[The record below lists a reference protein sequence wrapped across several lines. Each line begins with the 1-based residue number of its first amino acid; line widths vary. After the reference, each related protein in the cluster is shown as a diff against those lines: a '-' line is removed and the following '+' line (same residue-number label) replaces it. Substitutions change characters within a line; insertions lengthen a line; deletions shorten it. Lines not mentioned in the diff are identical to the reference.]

1 VPQRGNEL
9 VCLPRIDSLWSLPR
23 TIHLQ
28 VHFLISFQI
37 EGPIYKDIVTLD
49 STQLSITEMPLGVVT
64 VPESPPTFPNDGLI
78 GFSGIYQTALNSSS
92 WFQHLCDEHELDEC
106 RFGIAYQT
114 DDTGV
119 QYFGYVAE
127 DRFEGPLSVGPV
139 PTGFE
144 WSTFMDVA
152 YDGKVIV
159 KDQWM
164 ITDSGT
170 TVMFGLVPLF
180 FANRTITLLN
190 QPDLLK
196 QYKPFSMLQVFNQ
209 FFIPAPRLVHL
220 RHSMDIFPALNHR
233 LLDSISHLLVML
245 RLLAVTRRVLLV
257 IPVRFSMFYRVSWF
271 RIVRETTVPRVFTVL
286 MNGRFG

>member
-1 VPQRGNEL
+1 L
-9 VCLPRIDSLWSLPR
+9 SRIDSLWLLPR
-23 TIHLQ
+23 AIHSQ

-49 STQLSITEMPLGVVT
+49 STQLSITEMPLGIVT

-119 QYFGYVAE
+119 QYFGYVDE

-139 PTGFE
+139 RTGFE

-170 TVMFGLVPLF
+170 TVMFGLVPSSISR
-180 FANRTITLLN
+180 NIPLLN
-190 QPDLLK
+190 QIDLLK
-196 QYKPFSMLQVFNQ
+196 LYKPFSTLQVSNRFL
-209 FFIPAPRLVHL
+209 IPAPRLAHL
-220 RHSMDIFPALNHR
+220 RHSMDIFPALTRR
-233 LLDSISHLLVML
+233 LLDSVSHLPVML
-245 RLLAVTRRVLLV
+245 LRQAMTHRVLLV
-257 IPVRFSMFYRVSWF
+257 IRVHFSMFCLVS
-271 RIVRETTVPRVFTVL
+271 
-286 MNGRFG
+286 

>member
-1 VPQRGNEL
+1 
-9 VCLPRIDSLWSLPR
+9 
-23 TIHLQ
+23 
-28 VHFLISFQI
+28 
-37 EGPIYKDIVTLD
+37 
-49 STQLSITEMPLGVVT
+49 MPLGVVT

-114 DDTGV
+114 DNTGV
-119 QYFGYVAE
+119 QYFGYVARE
-127 DRFEGPLSVGPV
+127 RFDGPLSVGPV
-139 PTGFE
+139 APGFE

-170 TVMFGLVPLF
+170 TVMFGLAPLYF
-180 FANRTITLLN
+180 SNRSITLLN
-190 QPDLLK
+190 QTDLLK
-196 QYKPFSMLQVFNQ
+196 QYRPFSMLQVFNQ
-209 FFIPAPRLVHL
+209 FFIPAPPLVHL
-220 RHSMDIFPALNHR
+220 RHSMGIFPALTHP
-233 LLDSISHLLVML
+233 LLDSVSRLLVML
-245 RLLAVTRRVLLV
+245 QLLGVTRRVLSV
-257 IPVRFSMFYRVSWF
+257 IPVRFSMFCRVSWF
-271 RIVRETTVPRVFTVL
+271 RIVPAITVPRVFMGL